1 MENQKPGPT
10 KKYPEGKIHKDD
22 SGELKIAVGPITD
35 PLTKEAKLLLQFGT
49 SVSWIAMTADQAIE
63 FAKMI
68 RKKAKK
74 IIQQR
79 STH

>member
-1 MENQKPGPT
+1 MDDKKPGPT
-10 KKYPEGKIHKDD
+10 QQFPEGKIHKDD

-35 PLTKEAKLLLQFGT
+35 PLTKETKLLIQFGT
-49 SVSWIAMTADQAIE
+49 SVSWIAMTADQATE

-68 RKKAKK
+68 RKKAKR